1 MKIPKWRHELVR
13 CYKQGKLVC
22 YFLNNAAKTCIYGL
36 KISENIEIG
45 HLLKISE
52 NIEIGHFFQSRAFF
66 HLCVAIFTQ
75 VASAPL
81 KLLIFRPSVFL
92 INFPYSFCWYAHL
105 SSPNIIPVYLENV
118 VTRSNYFFVML
129 MLLAYNFR
137 SSAKK
142 NMCYIIGSFNS
153 VWVPFNVS

>member
-1 MKIPKWRHELVR
+1 MKIPKWQHELVR
-13 CYKQGKLVC
+13 CYKQGKLVS

-45 HLLKISE
+45 D
-52 NIEIGHFFQSRAFF
+52 FFQSRAFL

-92 INFPYSFCWYAHL
+92 INFPFSFCWYAHL
-105 SSPNIIPVYLENV
+105 SSPSIIPVYLENV

>member
-1 MKIPKWRHELVR
+1 MLLKHAYMGWKFQRTL
-13 CYKQGKLVC
+13 KLV
-22 YFLNNAAKTCIYGL
+22 TCWKFQRTL
-36 KISENIEIG
+36 KLVTSFSLE
-45 HLLKISE
+45 H
-52 NIEIGHFFQSRAFF
+52 FF

-81 KLLIFRPSVFL
+81 KFLIFRPSVFL
-92 INFPYSFCWYAHL
+92 INFPYFFCWYPHL
-105 SSPNIIPVYLENV
+105 SSPNIILVYLENV
-118 VTRSNYFFVML
+118 VTTSNYFFVML

>member
-1 MKIPKWRHELVR
+1 MKIPKWQHELVR

-22 YFLNNAAKTCIYGL
+22 YFLINAAKTCIYGL
-36 KISENIEIG
+36 KISKNIEIG
-45 HLLKISE
+45 HL
-52 NIEIGHFFQSRAFF
+52 FQSRAFF

-137 SSAKK
+137 SSTKK
-142 NMCYIIGSFNS
+142 IMCYIIGFFDS

>member
-1 MKIPKWRHELVR
+1 MKIPKWQHKLVR
-13 CYKQGKLVC
+13 YYKQGKLVS
-22 YFLNNAAKTCIYGL
+22 YFLNNAAKTCIYG
-36 KISENIEIG
+36 
-45 HLLKISE
+45 LKISE

-92 INFPYSFCWYAHL
+92 INFPFSFCWYAHL
-105 SSPNIIPVYLENV
+105 SSPNIILVYLENV